1 MNTKDNM
8 NKITL
13 KCELVYPSDNDE
25 IVKHKEWLD
34 YCIKVYNLKSLE
46 STVNRKEI
54 EVKEYGDNYIII
66 DLFSEVAIPK
76 SPGKALILLSK
87 LLINPPSEEID
98 DIDTPEFDPFFCNAT
113 FHKKL
118 FTTTSLES
126 DDLLE
131 VSDAEVVKALIDYL
145 VAPKSTMAESK
156 KKAFQDI
163 KTIVINSGL
172 LKEDK

>member
-1 MNTKDNM
+1 MNKEYS

-13 KCELVYPSDNDE
+13 KCELVYPTEGTIEEHADWLGHC
-25 IVKHKEWLD
+25 VK
-34 YCIKVYNLKSLE
+34 IYNLKSAE
-46 STVNRKEI
+46 STVNQKEI
-54 EVKEYGDNYIII
+54 VIKEYGDNYFIC
-66 DLFSEVAIPK
+66 DLYSELAIPK

-87 LLINPPSEEID
+87 LLINEPTDEYEGVKA
-98 DIDTPEFDPFFCNAT
+98 PEFDPFFYNCT

-118 FTTTSLES
+118 FSISTMDS
-126 DDLLE
+126 DEIKD

-163 KTIVINSGL
+163 KAIVVNNGL
-172 LKEDK
+172 L